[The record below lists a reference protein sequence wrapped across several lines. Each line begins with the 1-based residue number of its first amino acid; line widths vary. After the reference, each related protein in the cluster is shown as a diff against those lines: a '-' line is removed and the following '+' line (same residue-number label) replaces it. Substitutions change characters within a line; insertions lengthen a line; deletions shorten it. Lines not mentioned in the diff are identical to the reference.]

1 MVSDRYANAISEVL
15 YYLNGICKEDIDKI
29 PKRLIKLFENN
40 KSKDYVCNFDYNK
53 PLKELDLLDETRGR
67 ISMIC
72 LNYWCQTKEEKQ
84 KVLEKLNQNERKYQ
98 EGLRRRYNPD
108 SIFKKKD
115 IEDNINYKVPTVE
128 NKESL
133 LRRFIKFIKNF
144 LKIK

>member
-53 PLKELDLLDETRGR
+53 PLKELDLLYET
-67 ISMIC
+67 SMIC

>member
-1 MVSDRYANAISEVL
+1 MVCDRYANAISEVL

-53 PLKELDLLDETRGR
+53 PLKELDLLDETRGI

>member
-1 MVSDRYANAISEVL
+1 MCEI
-15 YYLNGICKEDIDKI
+15 
-29 PKRLIKLFENN
+29 
-40 KSKDYVCNFDYNK
+40 
-53 PLKELDLLDETRGR
+53 
-67 ISMIC
+67 
-72 LNYWCQTKEEKQ
+72 QTKEEKQ

>member
-40 KSKDYVCNFDYNK
+40 KSKDYVCNFDYNE
-53 PLKELDLLDETRGR
+53 PLKELDLLDETRGI

>member
-40 KSKDYVCNFDYNK
+40 KSKDYVCNLDYTK
-53 PLKELDLLDETRGR
+53 PLKELDLLDETRGI